1 MFAFFNLQ
9 LTMAAVASPE
19 SDTLAAALEA
29 QNYLQSRLT
38 TRTSTTS
45 FRSIPIIDLSAS
57 FSSSLPARQAVA
69 RQINEAC
76 TTVGFFYITG
86 HGLESTCPQ
95 TLKLAERFFRE
106 LPQ

>member
-29 QNYLQSRLT
+29 QTRLT